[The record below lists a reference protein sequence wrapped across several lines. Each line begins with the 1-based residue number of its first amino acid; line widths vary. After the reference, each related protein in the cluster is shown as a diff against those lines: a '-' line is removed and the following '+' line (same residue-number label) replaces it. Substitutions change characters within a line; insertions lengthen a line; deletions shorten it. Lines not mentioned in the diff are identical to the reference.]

1 MKGALFAECL
11 KALAE
16 THTLTHTLHSHTHS
30 LTHSLSALNLFK
42 ILTLK

>member
-16 THTLTHTLHSHTHS
+16 THSHTHCTHTHTHS
-30 LTHSLSALNLFK
+30 LTLCP
-42 ILTLK
+42 